1 MPEFA
6 YTARTSSGDEVAG
19 TLTASTSNEAIGMLS
34 ERDLFPLKVEG
45 GKKAASRFSQQKRV
59 KAQAL
64 AATLAQLGDLLE
76 SGVPLLRALELLSRP
91 SAYPQLAEVMRDV
104 HDQVA
109 EGATLDEAFSKHPRV
124 FNELTISMVRA
135 GGEGGFLEDVLQRTA
150 AFIEH
155 QEDIKGRVI
164 GAATYP
170 ALLAIAGTIAVT
182 VLIVFFVPKFAEMF
196 SRLEE
201 KGELP
206 ALTIGLLAL
215 SDFLGS
221 YGIFVLIAL
230 VGGFFWLVQY
240 AKTERGRW
248 AIDRARLKVPL
259 AGKVYLNLAIS
270 RFCRVLGTLLKNGVP
285 ILRSL
290 EISSDSTG
298 NKVLADTIRQAS
310 ENISSGQTLSA
321 PLRACGL
328 FPQTVVEMI
337 SVAEESNTLEK
348 VLINVADGMDRR
360 TERQLDL
367 AVRLLEPMMLLVMAV
382 VIMMVV
388 IALLL
393 PVIQMSTSFS

>member
-1 MPEFA
+1 MPEFD

-19 TLTASTSNEAIGMLS
+19 TLTASTTQEAIGMLS
-34 ERDLFPLKVEG
+34 ERELFPLKVEG
-45 GKKAASRFSQQKRV
+45 GTGGSARSNRPKRV
-59 KAQAL
+59 SAQAL
-64 AATLAQLGDLLE
+64 AATMAQLGDLLE
-76 SGVPLLRALELLSRP
+76 SGVPLLRALELLSGQ
-91 SAYPQLAEVMRDV
+91 AAHPQLAEVMRDV

-109 EGATLDEAFSKHPRV
+109 EGVTLDDAFAKHPKV
-124 FNELTISMVRA
+124 FNELAVSMVRA

-155 QEDIKGRVI
+155 QEDIKSRVI

-170 ALLAIAGTIAVT
+170 ALLATAGTIAVT

-196 SRLEE
+196 ARLEE
-201 KGELP
+201 RGELP
-206 ALTIGLLAL
+206 GLTIALLAL
-215 SDFLGS
+215 SAFLGR
-221 YGIFVLIAL
+221 YGLFVLVAL
-230 VGGFFWLVQY
+230 VGGLFWVLRY

-248 AIDRARLKVPL
+248 TIDRLRLKVPL
-259 AGKVYLNLAIS
+259 VGKIYLNLAVA

-290 EISSDSTG
+290 EISSGSTG

-310 ENISSGQTLSA
+310 ENISTGQTLAA

-348 VLINVADGMDRR
+348 VLINIADSMDRR
-360 TERQLDL
+360 TERQLEL
-367 AVRLLEPMMLLVMAV
+367 AVSLLEPMMLLVMAV
-382 VIMMVV
+382 IIMCVV

-393 PVIQMSTSFS
+393 PVIQMSTSFA

>member
-19 TLTASTSNEAIGMLS
+19 TLTATTSQEAVGMLS

-45 GKKAASRFSQQKRV
+45 GARGEQRAGRSKRV
-59 KAQAL
+59 SPQAL
-64 AATLAQLGDLLE
+64 ATTMAQLGDLLE
-76 SGVPLLRALELLSRP
+76 SGVPLLRALELLSRQ
-91 SAYPQLAEVMRDV
+91 SAYPQLAEVMRNV

-109 EGATLDEAFSKHPRV
+109 EGSTLDEAFAKHPRV
-124 FNELTISMVRA
+124 FNELAVSMVRA

-155 QEDIKGRVI
+155 QEEIKGRVI

-196 SRLEE
+196 TRLEE

-206 ALTIGLLAL
+206 GLTIALLAL

-221 YGIFVLIAL
+221 YGIYVLAAL
-230 VGGFFWLVQY
+230 VGGVFWLVRY
-240 AKTERGRW
+240 AKTEQGRW
-248 AIDRARLKVPL
+248 TIDRLRLKVPL
-259 AGKVYLNLAIS
+259 AGKIYLSLAVS
-270 RFCRVLGTLLKNGVP
+270 RFCRVLGTLLRNGVP

-298 NKVLADTIRQAS
+298 NKVLSETIREAA
-310 ENISSGQTLSA
+310 ENISSGETLAA

-348 VLINVADGMDRR
+348 VLINIADGMDRR

-367 AVRLLEPMMLLVMAV
+367 AVRLLEPMMLLVMAI
-382 VIMMVV
+382 VIMLVV

-393 PVIQMSTSFS
+393 PVIQMSTSFA